1 MTNSSPLFPPKLFI
15 KKLNTQILSKYFAL
29 KFARELSKGWFRGG
43 AEILKNDFVGTSEKA
58 FATSL
63 GFMVSRTHKTLPTAT
78 ESTAATATTTAA
90 TYGNFWLA
98 V

>member
-1 MTNSSPLFPPKLFI
+1 MV
-15 KKLNTQILSKYFAL
+15 A
-29 KFARELSKGWFRGG
+29 GGG
-43 AEILKNDFVGTSEKA
+43 AEILKNDLVATSEKA

-78 ESTAATATTTAA
+78 ESTAATATTTISAA